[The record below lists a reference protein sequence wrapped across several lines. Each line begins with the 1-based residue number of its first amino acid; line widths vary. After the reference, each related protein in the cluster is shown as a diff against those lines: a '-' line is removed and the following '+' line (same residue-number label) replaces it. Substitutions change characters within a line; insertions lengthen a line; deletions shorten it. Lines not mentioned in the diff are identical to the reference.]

1 MENILEENIFFEN
14 IDTDIKKYF
23 ESNKITQIDKNV
35 VQILRHLMKLFF
47 LFTNCK
53 IQKKDNKKF
62 ETFFSDF
69 KKGIIQ
75 LLLNNNYNPI
85 EFKILKVG
93 DFGNHSEYLSGLM
106 KNLCYYLDKY
116 TFQSKCINLYY
127 YLFHLIYFIL
137 LSVTKSN
144 KNKLEDDLIKFYLFH
159 IVHFF
164 KEEDRTPENYFF
176 FYHGAFNL
184 LKKRYQIPT
193 EFIINFNTEKFFT
206 MPNSVL
212 NILRMHKMKLI
223 SLQNKSEKIQ
233 DNIGIFSKIYRNA
246 IDIEQKVFDKKDSL
260 YHNVKLNNVNNISNN
275 GENLILLFEYF
286 YESIKEILKILE
298 KNGIDCPDL
307 KTYYDCV
314 NTFNNLIKK
323 YDISIND
330 LILMEMNYEYIPNK
344 NKYEIDFNDDI
355 EKYIYYAELC
365 NKCKEDSSIDY
376 TNSFKNIIES
386 EKFKTL
392 YSTAMRSSYI
402 QKFVYKNNLSERYK
416 IFMNEYIKK
425 ITDFILYVPLTRGI
439 KAYVSNYLRIAL
451 NINSVEFLGDFDEE
465 SKKHFF
471 NAYLLI
477 QMLQESFHFIFK
489 LNKDERITNN
499 ENSKSH
505 KSKKIKECYEEIGV
519 DLILDIFDTEYI
531 LFISKKNC
539 NLICDPSSWEKE
551 DTNFKV
557 FNRVYLSNFELVD
570 EKDKEKN
577 LNSGLKF
584 NISLGYDFIDPK
596 EFKICTDSVIRYCY

>member
-1 MENILEENIFFEN
+1 
-14 IDTDIKKYF
+14 
-23 ESNKITQIDKNV
+23 
-35 VQILRHLMKLFF
+35 
-47 LFTNCK
+47 
-53 IQKKDNKKF
+53 
-62 ETFFSDF
+62 
-69 KKGIIQ
+69 
-75 LLLNNNYNPI
+75 
-85 EFKILKVG
+85 
-93 DFGNHSEYLSGLM
+93 
-106 KNLCYYLDKY
+106 
-116 TFQSKCINLYY
+116 
-127 YLFHLIYFIL
+127 
-137 LSVTKSN
+137 
-144 KNKLEDDLIKFYLFH
+144 
-159 IVHFF
+159 
-164 KEEDRTPENYFF
+164 
-176 FYHGAFNL
+176 
-184 LKKRYQIPT
+184 
-193 EFIINFNTEKFFT
+193 
-206 MPNSVL
+206 
-212 NILRMHKMKLI
+212 
-223 SLQNKSEKIQ
+223 
-233 DNIGIFSKIYRNA
+233 
-246 IDIEQKVFDKKDSL
+246 
-260 YHNVKLNNVNNISNN
+260 
-275 GENLILLFEYF
+275 
-286 YESIKEILKILE
+286 
-298 KNGIDCPDL
+298 
-307 KTYYDCV
+307 
-314 NTFNNLIKK
+314 
-323 YDISIND
+323 
-330 LILMEMNYEYIPNK
+330 MNYEYIPNK

-386 EKFKTL
+386 EKFKIL